1 MSTINCDSC
10 ANLREYAPEFV
21 QNGVTSRVSTS
32 LKNNTGF
39 NPSLSVLH
47 KNCEDLNDANDCLI
61 GRLPQAL
68 AGYDVCEWKEF
79 MGALLPNQYEML
91 KALIASDCG
100 QWDTL
105 EPLCES
111 IDNILGLIQGDKATT
126 HAGLWL
132 ETFYDKLE
140 ITFNT
145 ASGPVVKD
153 PHIYKPSLDADILK
167 GAGCD
172 TSKRLGRWQP
182 STHWTETPY
191 PYTNTV
197 SLTEAVSVGEVLGTV
212 PRSAVPS
219 SDMSISMWKRIC
231 RNGGTWPWYILNRD
245 TVWYIQLR
253 GYTVIDGVPI
263 NTDLEQYG
271 EDTLVFLAHSF
282 IGPSRTGGCTAI
294 ASGDIK
300 SYLA

>member
-10 ANLREYAPEFV
+10 ADLREYAPEFV

-61 GRLPQAL
+61 GRLPQEL

-79 MGALLPNQYEML
+79 MGKLLPNQYEML

-100 QWDTL
+100 QWAKI

-111 IDNILGLIQGDKATT
+111 IDNILGLIQGSDPKA
-126 HAGLWL
+126 HPGEWF
-132 ETFYDKLE
+132 ETFYNKLS
-140 ITFNT
+140 ITFGS

-153 PHIYKPSLDADILK
+153 PHVQKPSLDADILR

-172 TSKRLGRWQP
+172 ASRRLGRWKLD
-182 STHWTETPY
+182 TYWTDSPY
-191 PYTNTV
+191 PYTATITITDA
-197 SLTEAVSVGEVLGTV
+197 LTIGEAIGIVRRANV
-212 PRSAVPS
+212 PA
-219 SDMSISMWKRIC
+219 SDISDALWRDIC
-231 RNGGTWPWYILNRD
+231 RSGGAWPWYILNRD
-245 TVWYIQLR
+245 TQWFVNIR
-253 GYTVIDGVPI
+253 GYTHIDGKVI
-263 NTDLEQYG
+263 NEDLAEYG
-271 EDTLVFLAHSF
+271 EDNLVIFVHSF
-282 IGPSRTGGCTAI
+282 IGPSRQGVCSTPV
-294 ASGDIK
+294 SGDTRT
-300 SYLA
+300 YNT